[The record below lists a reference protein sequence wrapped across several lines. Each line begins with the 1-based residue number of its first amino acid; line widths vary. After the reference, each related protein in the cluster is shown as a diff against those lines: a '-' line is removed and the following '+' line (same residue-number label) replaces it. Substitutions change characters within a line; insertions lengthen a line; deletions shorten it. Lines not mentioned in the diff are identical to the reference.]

1 MRPLTIYIDDLVS
14 SRHHQHR
21 TWGLGSGLDV
31 LDKKY
36 ADVDTIFD
44 NIDEFAL
51 DYKNATGMEATHWI
65 EFLSEDP
72 VMPPLLLD
80 CDGKNVLSINV
91 NKSMTNRYQTVRVN
105 DRAKCM
111 LTIKKSTSIIV
122 ESEGSKPIW

>member
-36 ADVDTIFD
+36 ADLDTILD
-44 NIDEFAL
+44 NIDDFFL
-51 DYKNATGMEATHWI
+51 DYKNATGSEMEANYLI
-65 EFLSEDP
+65 ESLSKDH

-91 NKSMTNRYQTVRVN
+91 NKSMTNRSETVSVN

-111 LTIKKSTSIIV
+111 LTIKNTTNNF
-122 ESEGSKPIW
+122 EPIW

>member
-1 MRPLTIYIDDLVS
+1 MRPLTIYIDDIVN

-21 TWGLGSGLDV
+21 TWGLGSGVVV

-51 DYKNATGMEATHWI
+51 DYKNATGMEATHVI
-65 EFLSEDP
+65 EFLSKDH

-80 CDGKNVLSINV
+80 CDGKNVLSINL
-91 NKSMTNRYQTVRVN
+91 NRSMTNEPQTVKVN
-105 DRAKCM
+105 DRAECM
-111 LTIKKSTSIIV
+111 LIIKNTATSILGN
-122 ESEGSKPIW
+122 EPIW

>member
-1 MRPLTIYIDDLVS
+1 MRPLTISLDDFIS
-14 SRHHQHR
+14 SRHQEYVNYR
-21 TWGLGSGLDV
+21 PWFGLDV

-36 ADVDTIFD
+36 TDAGTILD

-51 DYKNATGMEATHWI
+51 DYKNATGMEANGLI
-65 EFLSEDP
+65 DFLSEDP

-91 NKSMTNRYQTVRVN
+91 NKSMTNRSETVLVN

-111 LTIKKSTSIIV
+111 LTIKNTTTNY
-122 ESEGSKPIW
+122 EPIW